1 MAPLPKALLWQRT
14 DTTGTDLALVD
25 DRRGLYARGI
35 ATAVD
40 PIPYVC
46 RYELVTDET
55 WATAHLDVSVEGA
68 GWLRTLRLER
78 AVGRWRATTA
88 EQGDLDR
95 ALASAGH
102 APVGLPGTEDP
113 GRLHDATDV
122 DLGGSPLPNTL
133 PIRRLSLLTEP
144 PGTTHRL
151 NMAWVLVPSLEV
163 LPSEQTYRVVDEST
177 VRFDID
183 GFGAELAVDKEGY
196 VVKYPGLAERK
207 A

>member
-14 DTTGTDLALVD
+14 DTTGSDLALFD

-35 ATAVD
+35 ATAND

-78 AVGRWRATTA
+78 AAGRWRAVTA
-88 EQGDLDR
+88 EQGDLNR
-95 ALASAGH
+95 ALANAGQ
-102 APVGLPGTEDP
+102 APMGLPGTEEP
-113 GRLHDATDV
+113 ERLHDAI
-122 DLGGSPLPNTL
+122 DLDLAGAPLPNTL
-133 PIRRLSLLTEP
+133 PIRRLALLDAP
-144 PGTTHRL
+144 AGTAHELT
-151 NMAWVLVPSLEV
+151 MAWVLMPSLEV
-163 LPSEQTYRVVDEST
+163 LPSEQTYRVIDEST
-177 VRFDID
+177 IRFEIE
-183 GFGAELAVDKEGY
+183 GFGTDLAVDKEGY
-196 VVKYPGLAERK
+196 VVTYPSLAERK